1 VNPNETWWQFKDT
14 LRSVLY
20 SLTPFVLLATIWG
33 IGYARQMESR
43 VASRST
49 ASNEIGTENP
59 QPDADDFDA
68 NDFRAFNIVPQP
80 THDQIS
86 DLHAGND

>member
-1 VNPNETWWQFKDT
+1 VNRNETWWQFKDT

-20 SLTPFVLLATIWG
+20 SLAPFVLIATIWA

-43 VASRST
+43 VRSLST
-49 ASNEIGTENP
+49 ATNEVGIDEP
-59 QPDADDFDA
+59 QLDTS
-68 NDFRAFNIVPQP
+68 DFRGSHIVPPP

-86 DLHAGND
+86 DLQAGND